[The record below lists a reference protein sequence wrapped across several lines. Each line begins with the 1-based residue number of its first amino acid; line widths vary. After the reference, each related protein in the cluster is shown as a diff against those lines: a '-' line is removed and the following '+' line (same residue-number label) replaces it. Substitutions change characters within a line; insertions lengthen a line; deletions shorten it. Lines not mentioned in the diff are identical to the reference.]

1 MNYFILGKNPT
12 LSVAEIAS
20 VLGKNLDYSLCGN
33 DVLVLDKTIK
43 DPQELQNKL
52 AGVIKIGEIIAEFD
66 GFDNEKIIA
75 ASVEYLKSIQT
86 DKKLRLGLSLYS
98 LKSIKQRSSES
109 SKQLLRIGL
118 TIKKHIKQEGLN
130 ARYVTS
136 KEPNLS
142 AVVVTKNKLIDQ
154 GAEFCIIANGDKVLL
169 GVTQVVQPFE
179 SFSHR
184 DYDRPA
190 RDAYSGML
198 PPKIAQAMVNLSMQD
213 PKNSTLLDPFC
224 GSGTILQEA
233 ALLGFQN
240 IIGSDLEE
248 KAFADTKTNL
258 DWLKGEYDIGKTEF
272 EVYHQPVESISEIL
286 KPKTVDVII
295 TEPLLGKPLRGHESP
310 DELTNQANELAG
322 LYNKAFE
329 QFKIIL
335 KKDGIVVFIFPVYK
349 SKMKDIYSPA
359 FHDVL
364 KLGFEKINPLPKTTP
379 GNITKISPRGGIVYN
394 REGQRVLREIFV
406 FKKIDK

>member
-1 MNYFILGKNPT
+1 MHYFILGKNPT

-33 DVLVLDKTIK
+33 GVLILDKTIEN
-43 DPQELQNKL
+43 PQELQNRL
-52 AGVIKIGEIIAEFD
+52 AGVIKIGKIIAEFD
-66 GFDNEKIIA
+66 GFDNEKIITS
-75 ASVEYLKSIQT
+75 SVEYLKSIKT

-98 LKSIKQRSSES
+98 LQSMKERSSEATR
-109 SKQLLRIGL
+109 QLLRIGL
-118 TIKKHIKQEGLN
+118 TIKKQIKQAGLN

-154 GAEFCIIANGDKVLL
+154 GAEFCIITRGKKVLL
-169 GVTQVVQPFE
+169 GVTQSVQPFE

-198 PPKIAQAMVNLSMQD
+198 PPKISQAMVNLSEQD
-213 PKNSTLLDPFC
+213 PNSSTLLDPFC

-233 ALLGFQN
+233 ALLGFQK

-248 KAFADTKTNL
+248 KAYTDTKTNL
-258 DWLKGEYDIGKTEF
+258 EWLKGEYDISKTEF
-272 EVYHQPVESISEIL
+272 EVYHQPVESILEIL
-286 KPKTVDVII
+286 KPNSIDVIVA
-295 TEPLLGKPLRGHESP
+295 EPLLGKPLRGHESQ
-310 DELTNQANELAG
+310 DELTTQANELAG
-322 LYNKAFE
+322 LYTKAFE
-329 QFKIIL
+329 QFKTIL
-335 KKDGIVVFIFPVYK
+335 KNDGKVVFIFPIYKHKDVY
-349 SKMKDIYSPA
+349 SSA
-359 FHDVL
+359 FHDVI
-364 KLGFEKINPLPKTTP
+364 KLGFEKINPLPKSIP
-379 GNITKISPRGGIVYN
+379 EMINKISPRGGLVYN

-406 FKKIDK
+406 FKKIDN